1 MAYGGDG
8 SQVPLQDDGKS
19 TDVRRAT
26 RLAVLGIVVVIAAV
40 FIAQNND
47 RVQLDFLVV
56 GVRTRVWVGMLATL
70 LLGRARAG
78 GRGAVAAPPAQ
89 RRLTGPRG
97 RPRPTRPRRADRR
110 PRNGSPG
117 AGPLT

>member
-19 TDVRRAT
+19 TDARRAT

-47 RVQLDFLVV
+47 RVQLDFLMV

-70 LLGRARAG
+70 LLG
-78 GRGAVAAPPAQ
+78 AVLGQAAEVLW
-89 RRLTGPRG
+89 RR
-97 RPRPTRPRRADRR
+97 RRRSDD
-110 PRNGSPG
+110 
-117 AGPLT
+117 

>member
-47 RVQLDFLVV
+47 RVQLDFLMV

-70 LLGRARAG
+70 LLG
-78 GRGAVAAPPAQ
+78 AVLGQAAEVLW
-89 RRLTGPRG
+89 RR
-97 RPRPTRPRRADRR
+97 RRRSDD
-110 PRNGSPG
+110 
-117 AGPLT
+117 

>member
-8 SQVPLQDDGKS
+8 SQVPLQDDGKG
-19 TDVRRAT
+19 TDGRRAT

-47 RVQLDFLVV
+47 RVQLDFLMV

-70 LLGRARAG
+70 LLG
-78 GRGAVAAPPAQ
+78 AVLGQAAEVLW
-89 RRLTGPRG
+89 RR
-97 RPRPTRPRRADRR
+97 RRRSDD
-110 PRNGSPG
+110 
-117 AGPLT
+117 